1 MVFLRV
7 TLSVDL
13 VESVLWLSGA
23 RTIQEAVELAL
34 LNMFV
39 KHVAAVIAEKGR
51 VGSYWVRART
61 LGVARRRR
69 A

>member
-1 MVFLRV
+1 MVTLRV
-7 TLSVDL
+7 TLPVDL

-34 LNMFV
+34 LNMFL
-39 KHVAAVIAEKGR
+39 KHVSAVIAEKGR
-51 VGSYWVRART
+51 VGSYWVRARMRD
-61 LGVARRRR
+61 VARSRR

>member
-7 TLSVDL
+7 TLPVDL

-34 LNMFV
+34 LNLFLNHMF
-39 KHVAAVIAEKGR
+39 AETAERGGA
-51 VGSYWVRART
+51 GSYWMRART